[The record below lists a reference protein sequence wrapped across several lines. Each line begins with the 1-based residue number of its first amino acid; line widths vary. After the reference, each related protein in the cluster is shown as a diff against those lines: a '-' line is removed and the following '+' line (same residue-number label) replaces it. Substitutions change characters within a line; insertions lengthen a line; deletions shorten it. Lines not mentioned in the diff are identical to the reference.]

1 MASPCVYPVVVG
13 TLARQPWLT
22 SSSKRRLLYTGNGKV
37 KTFFFFSLFN
47 IYRKRRRKQKK
58 TITENEQTSLSVCS
72 SKVEVIFRDALAPL
86 KCAAW
91 QQVKLL
97 LLSIIIVEKKKKWY
111 HLSSF
116 FLSRMRQ
123 TDRWLRKS
131 IRNITGKC
139 WMKRQRQMSIEP
151 I

>member
-1 MASPCVYPVVVG
+1 MIDFIKQTASIIY
-13 TLARQPWLT
+13 RQRE
-22 SSSKRRLLYTGNGKV
+22 SQN
-37 KTFFFFSLFN
+37 FFFFSLFN

-97 LLSIIIVEKKKKWY
+97 LLSIIIVEKKKGGE
-111 HLSSF
+111 
-116 FLSRMRQ
+116 
-123 TDRWLRKS
+123 
-131 IRNITGKC
+131 I
-139 WMKRQRQMSIEP
+139 
-151 I
+151 